1 MEPLQAGLERFADA
15 YTRAE
20 HDANAR
26 KLGFAQ
32 WRDEADTA
40 LIRDLHGLMRDS
52 EIDMTLWFRGLM
64 DADPAALSLQPF
76 ADAFYDAAKREAGEG
91 ALLEWLS
98 RYAKRL
104 AEDPLSP
111 GERRER
117 MRWAN
122 PKFVLRNWLA
132 QQAIDR
138 AHDGDFTGI
147 GELLEVMRKP
157 YDEQPG
163 KEFFAGKRP
172 EWAKDK
178 AGCSMLSC
186 SS

>member
-1 MEPLQAGLERFADA
+1 MHA
-15 YTRAE
+15 
-20 HDANAR
+20 H
-26 KLGFAQ
+26 
-32 WRDEADTA
+32 
-40 LIRDLHGLMRDS
+40 

-64 DADPAALSLQPF
+64 GADSTTPSLQPF
-76 ADAFYDAAKREAGEG
+76 ADAFYDPAKREAGGG

-98 RYAKRL
+98 RYAARL
-104 AEDPLSP
+104 AQDPLSAD
-111 GERRER
+111 ERRER
-117 MRWAN
+117 MRLAN

-138 AHDGDFTGI
+138 AHEGDMDGI
-147 GELLEVMRKP
+147 GELLEVMRRP
-157 YDEQPG
+157 HDEQPG
-163 KEFFAGKRP
+163 REFFAGRRP